1 MMVKQTHS
9 KTLEFTVLAILSVTM
24 FSRLWT
30 QMARQPITHTQQQLN
45 TFRHVDMVEDDL
57 QKFTVSTRLAEKGH
71 RSDFERGN
79 GCWWSQDGLPG
90 WEFHKLLLIYLHFHH
105 ITTTSRVYR
114 ERVHKEK
121 ASSCEEEKSLVDGSG
136 SGLRWSCTAGAHCF
150 AGKDEWDSETSFT
163 GLHVHTK
170 KTWKSLLLFFQCC
183 K

>member
-1 MMVKQTHS
+1 MSQWDMMVKQTHS

-30 QMARQPITHTQQQLN
+30 QMAHQPITHIQQQLN

-71 RSDFERGN
+71 WSDFERSD
-79 GCWWSQDGLPG
+79 GCWWSQDGLQV

-121 ASSCEEEKSLVDGSG
+121 ASSERRLWGGKKPCWWIWI
-136 SGLRWSCTAGAHCF
+136 WSQVKLHSWYPLLCRKGWVRQ
-150 AGKDEWDSETSFT
+150 WD
-163 GLHVHTK
+163 
-170 KTWKSLLLFFQCC
+170 
-183 K
+183 